1 MKEKIKK
8 TYLGSR
14 SVYLTR
20 LEPTVLVVG
29 GVEVVMKS
37 INKKNMLANKK
48 KRNKKN
54 LPGETRLF
62 QVDASQTLFLWMW

>member
-1 MKEKIKK
+1 M
-8 TYLGSR
+8 
-14 SVYLTR
+14 R

-54 LPGETRLF
+54 LPGETRLIHC
-62 QVDASQTLFLWMW
+62 SHGCGKMGGGL

>member
-1 MKEKIKK
+1 M
-8 TYLGSR
+8 
-14 SVYLTR
+14 R

-54 LPGETRLF
+54 LPGETHLF
-62 QVDASQTLFLWMW
+62 DASRTLFSWVW